1 MSDEAR
7 MDRVDVADPEG
18 AHAHSAS
25 HAPLPSSPDE
35 AADVATRAWLQRT
48 LLNEHTGV
56 LLTLGYLALITIGIL
71 HESFV
76 FLLFRVNILQYADPS
91 DFVLAPVRDPLVT
104 LATVA
109 PLAAAWLYVRF
120 MTRTAD
126 KLAAKRKKP
135 KPIRKTPPWAW
146 ALMTVLW
153 IVAVSLNYSRYVAT
167 EIREGRGSLVRVSF
181 VANPTPPDTS
191 PTYLIGATGRAVF
204 LYRLTAGHPDEARTE
219 IVPLNNVARMTIV
232 RPTKTTK

>member
-1 MSDEAR
+1 MSDGAQVSR
-7 MDRVDVADPEG
+7 TDATNPDDVRIGASRSTPALPEPG
-18 AHAHSAS
+18 Q
-25 HAPLPSSPDE
+25 

-56 LLTLGYLALITIGIL
+56 MLTLGYLALITIGIL

-91 DFVLAPVRDPLVT
+91 DFVLAPLRDPLVIA
-104 LATVA
+104 ATVA
-109 PLAAAWLYVRF
+109 PLAAAWLYIRF
-120 MTRTAD
+120 MTQA
-126 KLAAKRKKP
+126 AAKIAAMRKQPRKVS
-135 KPIRKTPPWAW
+135 KTPPWAW

-153 IVAVSLNYSRYVAT
+153 IVAVSLYYSDYVAR
-167 EIREGRGSLVRVSF
+167 EIRDGRGSLVKVTF

-191 PTYLIGATGRAVF
+191 PTYLIGVTGRAVF
-204 LYRLTAGHPDEARTE
+204 LYRLPEERTE

-232 RPTKTTK
+232 KPPKKAK